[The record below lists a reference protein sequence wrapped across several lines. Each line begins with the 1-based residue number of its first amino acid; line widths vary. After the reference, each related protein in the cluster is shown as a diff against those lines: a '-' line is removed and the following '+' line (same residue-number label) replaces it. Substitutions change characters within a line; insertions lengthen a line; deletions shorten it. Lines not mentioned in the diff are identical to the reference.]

1 MCGVFGIHGHD
12 EASNIAY
19 LGMHALQHR
28 GQESA
33 GLVAALDGRLRRHV
47 AMALVSD
54 AFNRESL
61 ATLPGRAAI
70 GHVRYSTAG
79 SSELRNAQPFVF
91 DYAGGQVAIAHN
103 GNLVNAPELR
113 AELEAQGSIFQT
125 SSDTEVIV
133 HLMAKAKEPDVLGRL
148 TSALKRVRGAYSLV
162 LLTNDERMIGVR
174 DPSGFRPLVIGR
186 LKDAFVLSSET
197 CSFDLI
203 EAEF

>member
-33 GLVAALDGRLRRHV
+33 GLVAVEDGKLRQHV
-47 AMALVSD
+47 AMELVSD
-54 AFNRESL
+54 AFNRDIL
-61 ATLPGRAAI
+61 AKLPGRTAI

-91 DYAGGQVAIAHN
+91 EWAGGQISIGHN
-103 GNLVNAPELR
+103 GNIVNAGELR
-113 AELEAQGSIFQT
+113 AELEAQGSIFRT

-133 HLMAKAKEPDVLGRL
+133 HLKAKSKEPDLVNRL
-148 TSALKRVRGAYSLV
+148 IAALR
-162 LLTNDERMIGVR
+162 
-174 DPSGFRPLVIGR
+174 
-186 LKDAFVLSSET
+186 
-197 CSFDLI
+197 
-203 EAEF
+203 